1 VIVLVAIACGACLLI
16 GCALG
21 IVIANAAHAR
31 RRGGYIDVA
40 HVSYS
45 SSMAGPVFGTL
56 SSSTYTGGGNEA
68 A

>member
-1 VIVLVAIACGACLLI
+1 VIVLVAIVCGACLLV

-31 RRGGYIDVA
+31 RRGGYIDVT
-40 HVSYS
+40 YS
-45 SSMAGPVFGTL
+45 GSPFGTL